1 MAISLE
7 GQKILIA
14 DDEPIIALDLAQR
27 LEALGAEP
35 IFAHDFPTAL
45 RVANFE
51 QLSAAVIDLKLKDH
65 PALPV
70 CEILERREIPFL
82 IYTGYEPEQAGEYAP
97 MAVRKPDVD
106 ALLKKLAVLAKA
118 APKPKP
124 QPINGVPLEG

>member
-51 QLSAAVIDLKLKDH
+51 QLSAAVIDLQLKDQV
-65 PALPV
+65 ALPV
-70 CEILERREIPFL
+70 CAVLEQREIQFV
-82 IYTGYEPEQAGEYAP
+82 IYTGYEAEQAGEYAS
-97 MAVRKPDVD
+97 MVVGKPGVD
-106 ALLKKLAVLAKA
+106 ALLNKLAVFAKA
-118 APKPKP
+118 AVSEAK
-124 QPINGVPLEG
+124 PINMLEPCTS